1 MDEYKSALA
10 PFLRSYVAFKRSLG
24 YKMQYTW
31 VFHNLDRFLWERA
44 YESIGL
50 REKIL
55 SSWCERRAN
64 EGERTWYQRIV
75 DVKNFAV
82 YLNGLGYPS
91 FVPRLPKR
99 YCSTFT
105 PYIFS
110 QEELARFFASCDRL
124 DYHASYQSLHHLLPA
139 LFRLLYGCGL
149 RISEAL
155 SLRCED
161 VNLAEGCITV
171 HETKNGEE
179 RRLPLSHSLRAVLEQ
194 YAAHCRANACSRA
207 YFFVK
212 RTGERC
218 SANTIYKKFRTILFQ
233 AGISHGGK
241 GQGPRLH
248 DFRHS
253 FSVHSLARMA
263 EQGLDLYYCL
273 PLLSKYLGHKSLAA
287 TDSYVRLSSDMYPRL
302 LDEVNRICA
311 FVFPH
316 LCGGGELR

>member
-1 MDEYKSALA
+1 MDEYKSSLA
-10 PFLRSYVAFKRSLG
+10 PFLTSYVEFKRSLG
-24 YKMQYTW
+24 YKMRYTY
-31 VFHNLDRFLWERA
+31 VFKNLDKFLCERA

-50 REKIL
+50 SEEIL

-64 EGERTWYQRIV
+64 EGEVTWYKRVV

-99 YCSTFT
+99 YSSTFT

-110 QEELARFFASCDRL
+110 HEDLARFFASCDLL
-124 DYHASYQSLHHLLPA
+124 DYHASYQSLHNVLPA

-155 SLRCED
+155 SLKCED
-161 VNLAEGCITV
+161 IDLGGGCITI

-179 RRLPLSHSLRAVLEQ
+179 RRLPLSDSLKIVLEQ
-194 YAAHCRANACSRA
+194 YATHCRMNACGRE

-212 RTGERC
+212 RNGERC
-218 SANTIYKKFRTILFQ
+218 SGSTIYKKFRKILFH

-241 GQGPRLH
+241 GKGPRLH
-248 DFRHS
+248 DLRHS
-253 FSVHSLARMA
+253 FSVHSLAHMA

-287 TDSYVRLSSDMYPRL
+287 TDPYVRLTAEMYPRL
-302 LDEVNRICA
+302 LDDVNRICA
-311 FVFPH
+311 FVFPQ
-316 LCGGGELR
+316 LSR

>member
-10 PFLRSYVAFKRSLG
+10 PFLTSYVEFKRSLG
-24 YKMQYTW
+24 YKMQYTY
-31 VFHNLDRFLWERA
+31 VFKDLDRFLCERA

-50 REKIL
+50 NEAIL

-64 EGERTWYQRIV
+64 EGEGTRYNRIV

-99 YCSTFT
+99 YSSNFT

-110 QEELARFFASCDRL
+110 HEDLARFFASCDRL
-124 DYHASYQSLHHLLPA
+124 DYHASYQSLHYLLPA

-149 RISEAL
+149 RITEAL

-161 VNLAEGCITV
+161 VNLTDGCITI

-179 RRLPLSHSLRAVLEQ
+179 RRLPLSDSLRVVLGQ
-194 YAAHCRANACSRA
+194 YTTHCRQNACGKA

-212 RTGERC
+212 RNGERC
-218 SANTIYKKFRTILFQ
+218 SGSTIYKKFRKILFH

-241 GQGPRLH
+241 GKGPRLH

-253 FSVHSLARMA
+253 FSTHSLARMA

-287 TDSYVRLSSDMYPRL
+287 TDPYVRLTAEMYPRL
-302 LDEVNRICA
+302 LDEMNRICA
-311 FVFPH
+311 FVFPQ
-316 LCGGGELR
+316 LSQGDLR

>member
-1 MDEYKSALA
+1 MDDYKSSLA
-10 PFLRSYVAFKRSLG
+10 PFFTSYVEFKRGLG
-24 YKMQYTW
+24 YKIQYTY
-31 VFHNLDRFLWERA
+31 VFRNLDRFLCEQA
-44 YESIGL
+44 YEPIGL
-50 REKIL
+50 SEEIL
-55 SSWCERRAN
+55 SMWCERRAN
-64 EGERTWYQRIV
+64 ESEVTWYKRIV

-99 YCSTFT
+99 YSSTFT

-110 QEELARFFASCDRL
+110 HEELARFFVSCDLL
-124 DYHASYQSLHHLLPA
+124 DHHTSYHSLHHVLPA

-149 RISEAL
+149 RINEAL
-155 SLRCED
+155 SLRCQD
-161 VNLAEGCITV
+161 VDLTDGCIAI

-179 RRLPLSHSLRAVLEQ
+179 RRLPLSHSLKIVLEQ
-194 YAAHCRANACSRA
+194 YATQCRRNACGA
-207 YFFVK
+207 EYFFVK
-212 RTGERC
+212 RNGERC
-218 SANTIYKKFRTILFQ
+218 SADSIYKKFRKILFH

-241 GQGPRLH
+241 GKGPRVH

-287 TDSYVRLSSDMYPRL
+287 TDSYVRLTAEMYPRL

-311 FVFPH
+311 FVFPQ
-316 LCGGGELR
+316 LSGGEVR

>member
-1 MDEYKSALA
+1 MDEYRSSLA
-10 PFLRSYVAFKRSLG
+10 PFFTSYVEFKRSLG
-24 YKMQYTW
+24 YKMQDIYA
-31 VFHNLDRFLWERA
+31 FKNLDRFLCDRA

-50 REKIL
+50 SEEIL

-64 EGERTWYQRIV
+64 EGERTRYNRIDYV
-75 DVKNFAV
+75 RNFAI
-82 YLNGLGYPS
+82 YLNELGYPS
-91 FVPRLPKR
+91 FIPRLPKK
-99 YCSTFT
+99 YSSNFT

-110 QEELARFFASCDRL
+110 NEELTHFFASCDVL
-124 DYHASYQSLHHLLPA
+124 TYHANYQSLHHMVPA

-155 SLRCED
+155 SLKCED
-161 VNLAEGCITV
+161 VNLSDGWIYI

-179 RRLPLSHSLRAVLEQ
+179 RRLPLSDSLRIVLQQ
-194 YAAHCRANACSRA
+194 YATHCRKNVGGSE

-212 RTGERC
+212 RNGERC
-218 SANTIYKKFRTILFQ
+218 CAGTVYKKYRKILFH

-241 GQGPRLH
+241 GKGPRLH
-248 DFRHS
+248 DFRHT

-287 TDSYVRLSSDMYPRL
+287 TDPYVRLTAEMYPRL
-302 LDEVNRICA
+302 LDKVNRICA
-311 FVFPH
+311 FVFPQ
-316 LCGGGELR
+316 LSR

>member
-1 MDEYKSALA
+1 MDEYRSSLA
-10 PFLRSYVAFKRSLG
+10 PFFTSYVEFKRNLG
-24 YKMQYTW
+24 YKMQYTH
-31 VFHNLDRFLWERA
+31 VFKNFDRFLHEHA
-44 YESIGL
+44 YKLIGL
-50 REKIL
+50 TEDIL
-55 SSWCERRAN
+55 SGWCERRAN
-64 EGERTWYQRIV
+64 EGERTRYSRIV
-75 DVKNFAV
+75 EVKNFAV

-99 YCSTFT
+99 YSSAFT

-110 QEELARFFASCDRL
+110 HEDLARFFASCDLL
-124 DYHASYQSLHHLLPA
+124 DYHANYQSLHHILPA

-161 VNLAEGCITV
+161 VNLSDGCITIN
-171 HETKNGEE
+171 ETKNGEQ
-179 RRLPLSHSLRAVLEQ
+179 RQLPLSNSLRIVLEQ
-194 YAAHCRANACSRA
+194 YVAHYRMNARGRE

-212 RTGERC
+212 RNGERC
-218 SANTIYKKFRTILFQ
+218 TAGTIYKKFRKILFH
-233 AGISHGGK
+233 AGISHGGMGK
-241 GQGPRLH
+241 GPRLH
-248 DFRHS
+248 DLRHS

-287 TDSYVRLSSDMYPRL
+287 TDPYVRLTAEMYPRL

-311 FVFPH
+311 FVFPQ
-316 LCGGGELR
+316 LSRGEVR

>member
-1 MDEYKSALA
+1 MDEYKSVLA
-10 PFLRSYVAFKRSLG
+10 PFLSSYVAFKRSLG
-24 YKMQYTW
+24 YKMQYTY
-31 VFHNLDRFLWERA
+31 VFQNLDRFLCGRDYA
-44 YESIGL
+44 SIGL
-50 REKIL
+50 SEQIL
-55 SSWCERRAN
+55 SNWCERRAN
-64 EGERTWYQRIV
+64 EGEVSRYKRIV

-99 YCSTFT
+99 TSSTFT

-110 QEELARFFASCDRL
+110 HEELARFFASCDRL
-124 DYHASYQSLHHLLPA
+124 DYHAGYQSLHHLLPA

-161 VNLAEGCITV
+161 VNLADGCITIR
-171 HETKNGEE
+171 ETKNGEE
-179 RRLPLSHSLRAVLEQ
+179 RRLPLSDSLKTVLGQ
-194 YAAHCRANACSRA
+194 YASHCRQNARGRA
-207 YFFVK
+207 YFFAK

-218 SANTIYKKFRTILFQ
+218 SGNTMYKKFRNILFQ

-241 GQGPRLH
+241 GRGPRLH
-248 DFRHS
+248 DIRHS

-263 EQGLDLYYCL
+263 DQGLDLYYCL

-287 TDSYVRLSSDMYPRL
+287 TDSYVRLTAEMYPRL
-302 LDEVNRICA
+302 LDKVNRICA
-311 FVFPH
+311 FVFPQS
-316 LCGGGELR
+316 LAR